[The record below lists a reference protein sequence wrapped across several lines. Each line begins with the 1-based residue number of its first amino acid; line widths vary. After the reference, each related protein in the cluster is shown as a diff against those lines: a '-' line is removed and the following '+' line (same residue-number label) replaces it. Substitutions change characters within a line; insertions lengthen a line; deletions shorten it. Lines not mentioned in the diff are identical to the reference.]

1 MSGRRRTEKV
11 HERTCGS
18 RHSLHSALRSPMRTK
33 HHFAAVALMAAF
45 NPLRHWQIDGFVK
58 ILLLD
63 DVEDH
68 SAALARYRDP
78 QQYS

>member
-1 MSGRRRTEKV
+1 MSAV
-11 HERTCGS
+11 
-18 RHSLHSALRSPMRTK
+18 RTK